1 MSLGIGQSLAPK
13 AYKGNDEDT
22 LIPLINIVFLLL
34 IFFMVAGQMS
44 QGLLDK
50 IILPETADHN
60 SVSSKQD
67 IIAINT
73 QGLVTYNHKTMALET
88 FIQEY
93 KASDSLVIQA
103 DSSLTAEAISPLFQ
117 LVEANPDLTFSL
129 AVLPEKVK

>member
-73 QGLVTYNHKTMALET
+73 DGLVTYNHKTMPLEA

-103 DSSLTAEAISPLFQ
+103 DASLTAQAISPLFQ
-117 LVEANPDLTFSL
+117 LVEANPDLTFSF
-129 AVLPEKVK
+129 AVLPESAE